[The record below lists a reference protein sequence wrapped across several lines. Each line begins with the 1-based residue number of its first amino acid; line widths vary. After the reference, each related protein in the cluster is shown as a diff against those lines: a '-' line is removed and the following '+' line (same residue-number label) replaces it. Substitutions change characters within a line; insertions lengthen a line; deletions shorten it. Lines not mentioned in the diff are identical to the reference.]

1 MKRMV
6 LFLILALSVLAA
18 GCSQGTAPPPQ
29 SLNSSKT
36 RAAEPA
42 PPASESTAPR
52 IPPYHASA
60 ETAQPL
66 PTPRPASRYKDFPVI
81 EKAYTVAAEIPEIL
95 AQQPCYCYCDRSA
108 GHGSLAD
115 CWASDHGAG

>member
-29 SLNSSKT
+29 S
-36 RAAEPA
+36 RAAESA
-42 PPASESTAPR
+42 PSQAESTAPR

-60 ETAQPL
+60 EAAQPL